1 LLYKISEESRVSK
14 ESTDIVGKIMAFEQG
29 ELDNEEVYSLFQF
42 LLDSGMIHSLQGSYQ
57 RMAEELL
64 LAGVIQM
71 PAHKH

>member
-1 LLYKISEESRVSK
+1 MSK

-29 ELDNEEVYSLFQF
+29 ELPNEEVYALFQF

-57 RMAEELL
+57 RMAEDLL

-71 PAHKH
+71 PNQRH

>member
-1 LLYKISEESRVSK
+1 MSK
-14 ESTDIVGKIMAFEQG
+14 ESTDIVGKIMAFEQC
-29 ELDNEEVYSLFQF
+29 ELDNEEVYTLFQF

-57 RMAEELL
+57 RMAEELI

>member
-1 LLYKISEESRVSK
+1 MSK
-14 ESTDIVGKIMAFEQG
+14 ESTDIIGTIMAFEQG
-29 ELDNEEVYSLFQF
+29 ELENEEVYRLFQF

-71 PAHKH
+71 PQHNH

>member
-1 LLYKISEESRVSK
+1 MSK

>member
-1 LLYKISEESRVSK
+1 MSK

-29 ELDNEEVYSLFQF
+29 ELDNEELYTLYQF

-71 PAHKH
+71 PAHNH

>member
-1 LLYKISEESRVSK
+1 MSK

-64 LAGVIQM
+64 LAGMISM
-71 PAHKH
+71 PDHKH

>member
-1 LLYKISEESRVSK
+1 MSK

-29 ELDNEEVYSLFQF
+29 ELDNEEVHDLFQF

-64 LAGVIQM
+64 LAGVIHM

>member
-1 LLYKISEESRVSK
+1 MSK
-14 ESTDIVGKIMAFEQG
+14 ESVDIVGKIMAFEQG

-64 LAGVIQM
+64 LAGMIHM
-71 PAHKH
+71 PDHKH

>member
-1 LLYKISEESRVSK
+1 MAK
-14 ESTDIVGKIMAFEQG
+14 ESTDIIGKIMAFEQG

-64 LAGVIQM
+64 LAGMIHM

>member
-1 LLYKISEESRVSK
+1 MSK

-29 ELDNEEVYSLFQF
+29 NLDNEEVYSLFQF

-64 LAGVIQM
+64 LAGMIHM
-71 PAHKH
+71 PDHKH